1 MIKEVSSILS
11 GWKTEKRAILSQ
23 IGIFSFIFLWD
34 LKYDYYQLRYLI
46 VIPFL
51 LILINLKN
59 TQNNLLLKCSLAPLL
74 ILIHLFW

>member
-1 MIKEVSSILS
+1 MIKEVSSIIS

-59 TQNNLLLKCSLAPLL
+59 TQYNLLLKCS
-74 ILIHLFW
+74 